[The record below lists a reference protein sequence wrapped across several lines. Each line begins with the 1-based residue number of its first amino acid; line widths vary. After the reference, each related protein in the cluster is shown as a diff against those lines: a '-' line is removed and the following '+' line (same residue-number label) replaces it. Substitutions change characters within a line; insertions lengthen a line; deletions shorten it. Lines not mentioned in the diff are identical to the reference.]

1 MDTSDSSSQSTVT
14 PTGTSSQNLSH
25 LSTFP
30 TNFPTN
36 FPTRSLV
43 ITVVI
48 AILLMAVNMRA
59 PIIGFGAVA
68 KLIQQDLGL
77 TTKSIG
83 WIGTIPVM
91 AFASSSFI
99 APMLSRRIGLENT
112 MIVASSLLAIGI
124 FVRAFHPQVGF
135 LVIGTVLLSLAIS
148 LGNVLTPAVI
158 KKYTPNKIGLVMG
171 TYSMFLSV
179 FAGFA
184 SGIAM
189 WLVNKANWQF
199 ALGVWG
205 WISVAAMVAWLMVA
219 QLRLRQKLHTQ
230 DTAVINQAVSQAE
243 SPSRKSVWRIPMA
256 WWISVFMGLQS
267 LVYYTL
273 ASFLPSLLID
283 KGLSTQQAGN
293 VGMVF
298 QLMAFPSILLLT
310 KWVSSQ
316 WNLRTLALTAALGNF
331 IGVLGYGFLPL
342 QGWVWLWSIAAGFG
356 CGVIFTLCMMI
367 FTLKSKDSQQAAELS
382 GMAQTVGY
390 SIAITGPIVTGW
402 LKDISHT
409 WTLSMGFLTT
419 LMLINCLFSWLATQN
434 KAIE

>member
-1 MDTSDSSSQSTVT
+1 MKFSASQSSESNIHPAANASQISVATA
-14 PTGTSSQNLSH
+14 PTKALI
-25 LSTFP
+25 
-30 TNFPTN
+30 
-36 FPTRSLV
+36 

-48 AILLMAVNMRA
+48 AILLLAINMRA

-68 KLIQQDLGL
+68 KLVQQDLGV
-77 TTKSIG
+77 TTKTIG
-83 WIGTIPVM
+83 LIGTIPVM
-91 AFASSSFI
+91 AFASSSFV

-112 MIVASSLLAIGI
+112 MILATSLLAIGI
-124 FVRAFHPQVGF
+124 FVRVAHPQLGF
-135 LVIGTVLLSLAIS
+135 LLVGTVLLSLAIS
-148 LGNVLTPAVI
+148 LGNVLIPAVI
-158 KKYTPNKIGLVMG
+158 KKYTPNHIGLVMG
-171 TYSMFLSV
+171 SYSMFLSV

-189 WLVNKANWQF
+189 WLVSLSNWQF

-205 WISVAAMVAWLMVA
+205 WVSVAAVAAWLMVA
-219 QLRLRQKLHTQ
+219 HLRLGQKISTH
-230 DTAVINQAVSQAE
+230 DANIINQAVAE
-243 SPSRKSVWRIPMA
+243 AGQPSRKSVWKIPMA
-256 WWISVFMGLQS
+256 WWISAFMGLQS
-267 LVYYTL
+267 LLYYTL

-283 KGLSTQQAGN
+283 KGLSKAQAGN

-298 QLMAFPSILLLT
+298 QLVAFPSILLLT

-316 WNLRTLALTAALGNF
+316 WNLRTLAVLAAVGNLV
-331 IGVLGYGFLPL
+331 GVFGFGFLPL
-342 QGWVWLWSIAAGFG
+342 QGWVWVWSIASGFG

-402 LKDISHT
+402 LKDLSHT
-409 WTLSMGFLTT
+409 WTLSMGFLTI
-419 LMLINCLFSWLATQN
+419 LMALNCVFSWLATQN

>member
-1 MDTSDSSSQSTVT
+1 MKFSASQSSESNIPPAANASQMSVATA
-14 PTGTSSQNLSH
+14 PTKALI
-25 LSTFP
+25 
-30 TNFPTN
+30 
-36 FPTRSLV
+36 

-48 AILLMAVNMRA
+48 AILLLAINMRA

-68 KLIQQDLGL
+68 KLVQQDLGL
-77 TTKSIG
+77 TTKTIG
-83 WIGTIPVM
+83 LIGTIPVM

-112 MIVASSLLAIGI
+112 LILATSLLAIGI
-124 FVRAFHPQVGF
+124 FVRVAHPQLGF
-135 LVIGTVLLSLAIS
+135 LLVGTVLLSLAIS
-148 LGNVLTPAVI
+148 LGNVLIPAVI
-158 KKYTPNKIGLVMG
+158 KKYTPSHIGLVMG
-171 TYSMFLSV
+171 SYSMFLSV

-189 WLVNKANWQF
+189 WLVSLSNWQF

-205 WISVAAMVAWLMVA
+205 WVSVAAVAAWLMVA
-219 QLRLRQKLHTQ
+219 HLRLRQKISTH
-230 DTAVINQAVSQAE
+230 DDNIINQAVAE
-243 SPSRKSVWRIPMA
+243 AGQPSRKSVWKIPMA
-256 WWISVFMGLQS
+256 WWISAFMGLQS
-267 LVYYTL
+267 LLYYTL

-283 KGLSTQQAGN
+283 KGLSKAQAGN

-298 QLMAFPSILLLT
+298 QLVAFPSILLLT

-316 WNLRTLALTAALGNF
+316 WNLRTLALLAAVGNLV
-331 IGVLGYGFLPL
+331 GVFGFGFLPL
-342 QGWVWLWSIAAGFG
+342 QGWVWVWSIASGFG

-402 LKDISHT
+402 LKDLSHT
-409 WTLSMGFLTT
+409 WTLSMGFLTI
-419 LMLINCLFSWLATQN
+419 LMALNCVFSWLATQN